1 MTLKL
6 LTADKWKLSYGIRK
20 KQLSGESLDMS
31 EVTVGFW
38 ITRLRELCKRYQ
50 LKDFWNLDESGYF
63 FKVFPTKG
71 LVRKGKK

>member
-38 ITRLRELCKRYQ
+38 ITRLRELCQRYQ